1 MVVIVLYERH
11 ILGLKEAY
19 ELSLALRVF
28 LLWENIGIGKKNRGV
43 RAVLQHTLHD
53 SSRAR
58 GATAVQQDLMSPG
71 GSAVGQLELYQNQ
84 K

>member
-1 MVVIVLYERH
+1 
-11 ILGLKEAY
+11 
-19 ELSLALRVF
+19 
-28 LLWENIGIGKKNRGV
+28 LWENIGIGKKNRGV
-43 RAVLQHTLHD
+43 HAVLQHTLHD